1 MVEKQEEIK
10 DKAISVVSIL
20 TTMADLE
27 DFNGVT
33 EQSIYQNWYDLKRQL
48 RDALLAEISKEEMA

>member
-1 MVEKQEEIK
+1 MAEKQEEIK

-33 EQSIYQNWYDLKRQL
+33 EHSIYQNWYELKRQL
-48 RDALLAEISKEEMA
+48 RDALLAEMPQEDKK